1 MPSRYTSGVTP
12 PAGPGQIN
20 VLQTHYA
27 KVGDGFVGYLDETY
41 HLEKDGRDRFYTMA
55 AVVVAAQDLDPLRQ
69 DLDKLVPTGWWHT
82 SEQLRTEQG
91 YEDTLALLATL
102 DSSYDACVIVDHVA
116 VDDAVDANDGLS
128 VRADVLGKLL
138 VALHQGQGP
147 MRGPVQL
154 AVAEEN
160 RRARVN
166 NFDRSTRQSIVTE
179 GSLPDTVGLVHA
191 SPGSEHLLWLPD
203 AVCSAY
209 RRHKLGI
216 GSGLFDE
223 IRDLTD
229 VKKLP

>member
-1 MPSRYTSGVTP
+1 MPSRYNSVVTP
-12 PAGPGQIN
+12 PAGPGQIS

-27 KVGDGFVGYLDETY
+27 KVGDGFVGFIDETY

-82 SEQLRTEQG
+82 SEQLRTDQG

-102 DSSYDACVIVDHVA
+102 NSSYDACVIVDHVA
-116 VDDAVDANDGLS
+116 VDDAVDATEGLS

-138 VALHQGQGP
+138 VELHQGEGS
-147 MRGPVQL
+147 MHGPVQL

-209 RRHKLGI
+209 RRDKLGI